1 MAIFLFQSPSAE
13 ITTMSHH
20 IWLAERPF
28 LEYMGQDA
36 KKKGGGQT
44 GSPFNT
50 SSQDK
55 TLAERSLLWQLH
67 CEAAL

>member
-1 MAIFLFQSPSAE
+1 MAIFLSQSPGAE
-13 ITTMSHH
+13 IISMSHH

-28 LEYMGQDA
+28 LEDMGKDA

-44 GSPFNT
+44 GSFFNT

-55 TLAERSLLWQLH
+55 TLAEGSLLWQLH

>member
-1 MAIFLFQSPSAE
+1 MAIFLSQSPSAE
-13 ITTMSHH
+13 ITSMSHH

-28 LEYMGQDA
+28 LEDIGQEA
-36 KKKGGGQT
+36 KKVGGQT

-55 TLAERSLLWQLH
+55 TLAEGSLLWQLH